1 MKEENENYKK
11 STHEGLP
18 YHRNRRQKTI
28 LVLMMWM
35 SCLIDFS
42 CFGKYVYI
50 YILSQAR
57 NRRGEEMGDKFPLM
71 EIFFKHIERKKTKKS
86 PPHQI
91 FSHKKFENPPIEKF
105 CPWWKGNSRG
115 EIQKSYKMFRIY
127 KKFTVSQMCWK
138 MLSKNF
144 QRILQKQIDLIACYN
159 KWI

>member
-1 MKEENENYKK
+1 
-11 STHEGLP
+11 
-18 YHRNRRQKTI
+18 
-28 LVLMMWM
+28 MMWM

-91 FSHKKFENPPIEKF
+91 FSHKKFENPPLQNF
-105 CPWWKGNSRG
+105 WLLPC
-115 EIQKSYKMFRIY
+115 F
-127 KKFTVSQMCWK
+127 VH
-138 MLSKNF
+138 MLRQF
-144 QRILQKQIDLIACYN
+144 MLHVID
-159 KWI
+159 